1 MIGCITALSALP
13 AYGQDVT
20 ISPSSGQL
28 IAGLT
33 YTGEVGFEQGWSSLW
48 RHNQL
53 PLTLHVSDKK
63 DLTSSGVLKD
73 PAGNISLDK
82 SQNLYIV
89 DGGESVSTLMCLS
102 LPKGFRFTR
111 YRIVLL
117 NNING
122 KTINSAKHTSMS
134 KQLYET
140 GSTFDY
146 ENPLAATASMGSTNE
161 TKDYVI
167 ERTSKTASDMT
178 NNLYFYFWHEKN
190 GFYGATIKSIELY
203 FTAESEFQAEGVPGA
218 PDEIIS
224 DGVNMVGSE
233 FTTGKLDLGLIQPN
247 TKSGVTYYSYDYKN
261 VIDLTAQNWLYQENA
276 VTAGKLPAT
285 AGSGNIQVLRNDGQL
300 YYALGN
306 GTYYIETPT
315 ETKNQNG
322 KTIPLGYR
330 ITGAEIKA
338 HYGTQAN
345 ASPITYDGKTGTI
358 SYTTGYLLLQTTYYL
373 QTNGYWKT
381 SPETE
386 WTLTKTGKLQSGN
399 YYLSVQTSGS
409 GNKVQYIINGTRD
422 INQASTFTVNDGRV
436 MWGDNYLSMYD
447 KNSRARFYS
456 DDDKAATW
464 TAHQASVTNPA
475 FTPSDFKLDL
485 YGTNKDNVEAMANV
499 SSSNKDAN
507 LSVQKSGTEY
517 IANGTT
523 DINEANGF
531 TLSDDG
537 HVMYG
542 ELTLSITS
550 NDSARFM
557 KDDGSYNNFA
567 SWNVIN
573 SYTTNPAFTPSDF
586 KLELYGTK
594 KDNVEERANVS
605 SSNTNAT
612 LSVSGLNNDAVKFTI
627 SGLADGTKALITY
640 NLTMEQLN
648 PFINTL
654 DIVCHSKKMAGQTIT
669 QQFTSNDFQVA
680 GGAFHFYVPAA
691 FADANNNCTFTFENL
706 TSKYMDSTYGHGT
719 NGNSRNYFVKSAYY
733 NKYGDGMQYTAT
745 GDENASTKVSTA
757 WCANQPFKYNNA
769 HELANDNVSA
779 TATTLEEYPYSEA
792 RYTASDGSG
801 TITGEKGTFTDNIEL
816 QVNSGSKDCY
826 LTTGD
831 ETRYNIAPTTAME
844 HRYYAFYLMKIDLDV
859 QEYDA
864 YCRMT
869 KLYDATCYEGD
880 LEKPMYGGTFEAYE
894 KGHAGDKQYQISSDL
909 AFLSVS
915 MMVDALKAAETQY
928 GFTADQ
934 VLYLDY
940 TNLYSVLVES
950 KENMADMKGKLN
962 PNCLIFFPQRTVYN
976 EDNYVS
982 KTQSGDYRA
991 CKNIIITDKQP
1002 FYSPYKIT
1010 VPAENYAAYTR
1021 KIELA
1026 NYNKTALATLVLPF
1040 SIEVSEGVHVNNN
1053 SRISLYQM
1061 QTNEGLTVE
1070 KEEGNTGKDFWA
1082 KATFS
1087 PIAVSRTVP
1096 NMPYMVQVE
1105 KFSDAEDVNFEILQY
1120 GSDVEATVSGEE
1132 TEAGCFMNKDYT
1144 FQGPK
1149 STGTIDNATHAFT
1162 LYGSYSGKKLIKDG
1176 GWFYFANSKFYNSKN
1191 LKGQY
1196 LYSYP
1201 FRAYFGHETSNGNGA
1216 KVMRGFSLSFGDD
1229 ATTDIADLTTAADD
1243 TGLTLST
1250 RHGQLTVTASS
1261 ETTLTVVS
1269 AAGVTMCRTTLG
1281 AGETKTVSLATGL
1294 YIVNGKK
1301 VVVP

>member
-1 MIGCITALSALP
+1 MKHLFSNTKRSRLRSALILLIGCITALSALP

-20 ISPSSGQL
+20 ISPSSGHL

-122 KTINSAKHTSMS
+122 KTINSASHASMS
-134 KQLYET
+134 KRLYET

-167 ERTSKTASDMT
+167 ERTSKIASDMT

-203 FTAESEFQAEGVPGA
+203 FTAEAEFQAEGVPGA

-233 FTTGKLDLGLIQPN
+233 FTTGKLDLGVIQPN
-247 TKSGVTYYSYDYKN
+247 TKGSSTYYSYNYEN
-261 VIDLTAQNWLYQENA
+261 VIDLTAKNWLYQEDA
-276 VTAGKLPAT
+276 VSGGKLPET
-285 AGSGNIQVLRNDGQL
+285 AGSGKIQVLQNGNQL

-322 KTIPLGYR
+322 KSIPLGYR
-330 ITGAEIKA
+330 ITGAKINA
-338 HYGTQAN
+338 HYGTA
-345 ASPITYDGKTGTI
+345 AGSSIVSFDSKTGTI
-358 SYTTGYLLLQTTYYL
+358 SYTTSGLWGTTNYYL
-373 QTNGYWKT
+373 QTDGTWGN
-381 SPETE
+381 SPVQ
-386 WTLTKTGKLQSGN
+386 WTHTKTGKLQSGN
-399 YYLSVQTSGS
+399 YYLTVQKYTSNGRTS
-409 GNKVQYIINGTRD
+409 YIANGTTNKD
-422 INQASTFTVNDGRV
+422 EASAFTISNNQVKY
-436 MWGDNYLSMYD
+436 GDLYLSRYSND
-447 KNSRARFYS
+447 RARFYS
-456 DDDKAATW
+456 DNDYAATW
-464 TAHQASVTNPA
+464 TANTGSVTNPA
-475 FTPSDFKLDL
+475 YTPSDFTLSL
-485 YGTNKDNVEAMANV
+485 YGTNGKDIQEMAKV
-499 SSSNKDAN
+499 SNNDKD
-507 LSVQKSGTEY
+507 
-517 IANGTT
+517 
-523 DINEANGF
+523 
-531 TLSDDG
+531 
-537 HVMYG
+537 
-542 ELTLSITS
+542 LTLEV
-550 NDSARFM
+550 D
-557 KDDGSYNNFA
+557 
-567 SWNVIN
+567 
-573 SYTTNPAFTPSDF
+573 
-586 KLELYGTK
+586 
-594 KDNVEERANVS
+594 
-605 SSNTNAT
+605 
-612 LSVSGLNNDAVKFTI
+612 GLNNDAVKFTI
-627 SGLADGTKALITY
+627 SGLKEGTKALITY

-654 DIVCHSKKMAGQTIT
+654 DIVCHSKKMDGQTIT

-680 GGAFHFYVPAA
+680 GGAFHFYVPTA
-691 FADANNNCTFTFENL
+691 FADESNKCTFTFENL

-719 NGNSRNYFVKSAYY
+719 NGNGRNYFVKSEYY
-733 NKYGDGMQYTAT
+733 NTFGDGEQYKAK
-745 GDENASTKVSTA
+745 GDEKASTKVSTS
-757 WCANQPFKYNNA
+757 WCADQPFKYNNA

-779 TATTLEEYPYSEA
+779 TAATLEEYPYSEA

-801 TITGEKGTFTDNIEL
+801 TITGKQGTFTDNIEL
-816 QVNSGSKDCY
+816 AVSDPAKDCY

-844 HRYYAFYLMKIDLDV
+844 HRYYAFYLMEIDLDV
-859 QEYDA
+859 KEYDA

-880 LEKPMYGGTFEAYE
+880 KEKPMYGGTFEAYE
-894 KGHAGDKQYQISSDL
+894 KGYAGKTGHQIPSNQ

-915 MMVDALKAAETQY
+915 MMVDALKAAEKQY
-928 GFTADQ
+928 DFTADQ

-950 KENMADMKGKLN
+950 KENMAEMKAKLN

-1010 VPAENYAAYTR
+1010 VPAENYAAYSR
-1021 KIELA
+1021 KVTNPMNGKA
-1026 NYNKTALATLVLPF
+1026 TLATLVLPF
-1040 SIEVSEGVHVNNN
+1040 SIELSNSVHRNDN
-1053 SRISLYQM
+1053 SSFTLYQM
-1061 QTNEGLTVE
+1061 KSDNCLSADSETGGEATNYW
-1070 KEEGNTGKDFWA
+1070 GKAYFV
-1082 KATFS
+1082 
-1087 PIAVSRTVP
+1087 PVSISTSVP
-1096 NMPYMVQVE
+1096 NTPYMVKVE
-1105 KFSDAEDVNFEILQY
+1105 PQPSDEGDTSFEILQY
-1120 GSDVEATVSGEE
+1120 GSDIYATPNDMQE
-1132 TEAGCFMNKDYT
+1132 DYT
-1144 FQGPK
+1144 FVGETAK
-1149 STGTIDNATHAFT
+1149 GTIGNSPYTFT
-1162 LYGSYSGKKLIKDG
+1162 NYGSYSGKKLAKNT
-1176 GWFYFANSKFYNSKN
+1176 GWFYFAQNKFYNSKN
-1191 LKGQY
+1191 LSKKY
-1196 LYSYP
+1196 DNVYVYP
-1201 FRAYFGHETSNGNGA
+1201 FRAYFSYTNGGSAKDMDGFEVSFDEPTSI
-1216 KVMRGFSLSFGDD
+1216 GF
-1229 ATTDIADLTTAADD
+1229 TP
-1243 TGLTLST
+1243 
-1250 RHGQLTVTASS
+1250 
-1261 ETTLTVVS
+1261 
-1269 AAGVTMCRTTLG
+1269 
-1281 AGETKTVSLATGL
+1281 TVSDNGLNIKGGPSGL

-1301 VVVP
+1301 VIIR